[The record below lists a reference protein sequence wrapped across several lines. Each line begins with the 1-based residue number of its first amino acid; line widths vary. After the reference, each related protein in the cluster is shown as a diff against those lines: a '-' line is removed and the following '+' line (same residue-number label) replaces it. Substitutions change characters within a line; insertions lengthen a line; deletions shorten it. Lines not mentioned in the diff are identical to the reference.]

1 MEPAPS
7 AGRRRSRAA
16 GLRAAL
22 GAGSALLLRV
32 RPAPQVREPE
42 RARPG
47 RRRRRFLPEGCGT
60 VRAGGPGS
68 APSGG
73 RQPRRLSQRAAAAA
87 AAAARGPPGFPSP
100 SPAPRV
106 SPPSPIARRSPP
118 RAEPALGPR
127 EPCSPAPSLAPLP
140 PPPPPAR
147 GPEGTLPASP
157 GRAHAPP
164 EPITGRAGR
173 RAAGLA
179 ELHAHAHPTPPPGR
193 WGRSRRGP
201 GLPAPPGGSAEECP
215 CGPGLPSGPTLLSRF
230 LSALGRGRAGHFGAL
245 KSFSARNTHNPQ
257 SVPFPCG
264 LFTKSLEPPSL
275 IKGENGCY

>member
-73 RQPRRLSQRAAAAA
+73 RQPRRLPQRAAAAA
-87 AAAARGPPGFPSP
+87 RAPPGFPSP

-106 SPPSPIARRSPP
+106 PSLADRPPLSAP
-118 RAEPALGPR
+118 RGACSRPR
-127 EPCSPAPSLAPLP
+127 EPCSPALSLPLAPFSAPSRPRPRRDPPRLP
-140 PPPPPAR
+140 GAGARAPRANHRPGWAAGRAPRPRPPHSTPGPP
-147 GPEGTLPASP
+147 GSLSP
-157 GRAHAPP
+157 GPP
-164 EPITGRAGR
+164 GSPRRGAGPR
-173 RAAGLA
+173 RSVRAGLA
-179 ELHAHAHPTPPPGR
+179 
-193 WGRSRRGP
+193 
-201 GLPAPPGGSAEECP
+201 
-215 CGPGLPSGPTLLSRF
+215 F
-230 LSALGRGRAGHFGAL
+230 RAD
-245 KSFSARNTHNPQ
+245 
-257 SVPFPCG
+257 
-264 LFTKSLEPPSL
+264 PPSSPAFSL
-275 IKGENGCY
+275 LWGEGGLGISGR